1 MSYMCSGDGECSEST
16 RNESPSAQRRLRKVP
31 PPRAEGTVV
40 FSTGDNHNPSDSFSR
55 MYPYPS
61 WFRNSFIPSLS
72 GRPVGTIE
80 VTGIL
85 RTPLGGV
92 TKSGAIVLAINTS
105 TYKVETAPTA
115 RLRRAFRSYASMK
128 SSSSRIYTGALNT
141 MRAPAPFFAISIAAC
156 TVSCCLFVYIH
167 SGSRVQLL
175 ITEDPGGTTPPLSRV
190 IDPTRPPSAYQ
201 PRRLWKAKAL
211 TGSP

>member
-31 PPRAEGTVV
+31 PPRDDAVTV
-40 FSTGDNHNPSDSFSR
+40 FSTGDNHRPSDSFSR

-92 TKSGAIVLAINTS
+92 TKSGAIVSAINTS
-105 TYKVETAPTA
+105 PI
-115 RLRRAFRSYASMK
+115 RSK
-128 SSSSRIYTGALNT
+128 SHRQHDYGGPSGHTLQGNRPHHA
-141 MRAPAPFFAISIAAC
+141 
-156 TVSCCLFVYIH
+156 YIPE
-167 SGSRVQLL
+167 R
-175 ITEDPGGTTPPLSRV
+175 
-190 IDPTRPPSAYQ
+190 
-201 PRRLWKAKAL
+201 
-211 TGSP
+211 